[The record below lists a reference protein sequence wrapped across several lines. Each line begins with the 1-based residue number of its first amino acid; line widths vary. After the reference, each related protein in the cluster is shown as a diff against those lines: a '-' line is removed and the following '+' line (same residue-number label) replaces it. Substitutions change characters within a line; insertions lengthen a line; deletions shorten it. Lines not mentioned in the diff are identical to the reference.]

1 MFIYSH
7 TKKNLAIMAIT
18 FGLAACNPAN
28 EQSSSVEKDPLASHI
43 DSTILPK
50 DNFFLFANNTWFKQH
65 PIPSSEK
72 SNGIFQTIQDSI
84 NADVREICEQSA
96 NNSAAKKGSN
106 EQKIGDFFFSGM
118 DTLSIEKKGLSPL
131 SEQLKR
137 IEGIKSTNDVI
148 SVTAQLQEIGVSPLF
163 SFYIGQDQK
172 NSSIYS
178 IYLSQASL
186 GLPEKDYY
194 FNPSERTTT
203 IRNEYVKHIASLFKI
218 MGNDDAYCSSKSQ
231 AIMLLETDLA
241 KCSRKM
247 EDLRDPYKNYNKMSV
262 ADAEKNS
269 PTLQWSSILKNYKL
283 TNIDTVIVGQPE
295 YYKGLESILKKHDI
309 ETWKAYLT
317 FNLIDEFASDLSS
330 GFVKENFHFHS
341 TIMQGVKEEKPRW
354 KKIVESTNGYLGELI
369 GEIYVRDYL
378 PKGAKEK
385 MLEIANNVRSVY
397 AEHIKKL
404 DWMSEPTK
412 EKALVKLNKI
422 GMKIGYPDKWKDLS
436 ALEISRESYV
446 SNIIRTSNWHFNYM
460 LQKWGKP
467 VDRSEWNMTP
477 QTYNAYYDP
486 TNNEIVI
493 PACNIIVPGYEN
505 KMPDDALLYAIIGG
519 STIGHEITHGFDD
532 QGSQYDENGNLKNW
546 WTAEDRK
553 KFMEKT
559 TLIVEQFNNYVV
571 LDSLHIKGENT
582 QGENIADLG
591 GAIMGYEAF
600 KKTPQGK
607 SSEKIGGY
615 TPDQRY
621 FLGFGF
627 SWMIQQTD
635 AALAN
640 QVMSNEHSP
649 ASFRVIGPLSNIP
662 EFYAA
667 FGIKEGD
674 KMHRNDKIR
683 VKIW

>member
-1 MFIYSH
+1 
-7 TKKNLAIMAIT
+7 MAIT

-50 DNFFLFANNTWFKQH
+50 DNFFLFANNNWFKQH

-131 SEQLKR
+131 SEQLKS

-218 MGNDDAYCSSKSQ
+218 MGKDDAYCSSKSQ

-295 YYKGLESILKKHDI
+295 YYKGLEAVLRKYDI

-317 FNLIDEFASDLSS
+317 LNLIDEFASDLSS
-330 GFVKENFHFHS
+330 DFVKENFHFHA
-341 TIMQGVKEEKPRW
+341 TIMQGVKVEKPRW

-369 GEIYVRDYL
+369 GEIYVKDYL

-436 ALEISRESYV
+436 ALEITRESYV

-532 QGSQYDENGNLKNW
+532 QGSQYDENGNLTNW

-627 SWMIQQTD
+627 SWMMQQTD
-635 AALAN
+635 PALAN

-674 KMHRNDKIR
+674 KMYRNDKIR

>member
-1 MFIYSH
+1 
-7 TKKNLAIMAIT
+7 MAIT

-131 SEQLKR
+131 SEQLKS

-627 SWMIQQTD
+627 SWMVQQTD

-640 QVMSNEHSP
+640 LVMSNEHSP

>member
-1 MFIYSH
+1 MGA
-7 TKKNLAIMAIT
+7 LAI
-18 FGLAACNPAN
+18 GLSACNPSN
-28 EQSSSVEKDPLASHI
+28 KQPSLLEKDPLAEHI
-43 DSTILPK
+43 DSGIRPK
-50 DNFFLFANNTWFKQH
+50 DDFFLFANNGWFKQH

-84 NADVREICEQSA
+84 NADVRKICEQSA
-96 NNSAAKKGSN
+96 NNTTAKKGSN

-118 DTLSIEKKGLSPL
+118 DTVAIEKKGLSPL
-131 SEQLKR
+131 NEQLKS
-137 IEGIKSTNDVI
+137 IDGIKNISDVI
-148 SVTAQLQEIGVSPLF
+148 SVSAQLHSIGANTLF
-163 SFYIGQDQK
+163 SFYIGQDQI
-172 NSSIYS
+172 NSSVYS

-194 FNPSERTTT
+194 FNTSERTST
-203 IRNEYVKHIASLFKI
+203 IRSEYVKHIANLFKV
-218 MGNDDAYCSSKSQ
+218 MGKDATFCKDKSE
-231 AIMLLETDLA
+231 AILKLETDLA
-241 KCSRKM
+241 SYSRKM
-247 EDLRDPYKNYNKMSV
+247 EDLRDPYKNYNKMGI
-262 ADAEKNS
+262 ADVEKNN
-269 PTLQWSSILKNYKL
+269 PTLKWTSILKNYKL
-283 TNIDTVIVGQPE
+283 ANVDTVIVGQPE
-295 YYKGLESILKKHDI
+295 YYIGLEKTLGKYDI
-309 ETWKAYLT
+309 EIWKAYLT
-317 FNLIDEFASDLSS
+317 LNLITEFASDLNKD
-330 GFVKENFHFHS
+330 FVKANFHFHF
-341 TIMQGVKEEKPRW
+341 TVMQGVKVEKPRW
-354 KKIVESTNGYLGELI
+354 KKIVGSTDSYLGELI
-369 GEIYVRDYL
+369 GEIYVKDYL
-378 PKGAKEK
+378 PSGSKEK

-397 AEHIKKL
+397 GEHIKKL

-412 EKALVKLNKI
+412 EKALIKLNKI

-436 ALEISRESYV
+436 ALEISRDSYV
-446 SNIIRTSNWHFNYM
+446 SNIIRTSNWQFNYM
-460 LQKWGKP
+460 LKKWGKP

-505 KMPDDALLYAIIGG
+505 RMPDDALLYAIIGG
-519 STIGHEITHGFDD
+519 STIGHELTHGFDD

-600 KKTPQGK
+600 KKTPLGK

-662 EFYAA
+662 EFYTA
-667 FGIKEGD
+667 FNIKTGD
-674 KMHRNDKIR
+674 KMYRNDKIR
-683 VKIW
+683 VRIW